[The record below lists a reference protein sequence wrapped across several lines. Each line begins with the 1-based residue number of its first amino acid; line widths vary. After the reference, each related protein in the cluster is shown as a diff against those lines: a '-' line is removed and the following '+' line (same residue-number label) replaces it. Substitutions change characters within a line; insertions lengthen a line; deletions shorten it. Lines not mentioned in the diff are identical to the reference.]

1 MASPRKAAATTT
13 AIVPYTL
20 ADDDDEEPTSEAQ
33 LSLELSPAALT
44 EALAAAPPLP
54 LFRAPG
60 SSWAS
65 PPPHAIGGPLAM
77 RCMRDAIA
85 LQLARRGFD
94 GLRNSA
100 LWLITEL
107 AADFLKALGGQLRAE
122 GGSASAGVL
131 VKRIQRHANV
141 RRLEEWHQ
149 AQRSFVRV
157 SEPPAA
163 TKELAGRAN
172 PFAAKQINP
181 ALAPPAVAPLYSAMT
196 GTLNYKTQHGSGR
209 AAHTAA
215 GQANDDWPT
224 ASQANPPVPA
234 GLTGRDLSE
243 SLRLSKKQR
252 QHAEEWLQAA
262 TRTSSHTAPV
272 LLPGALIPPAGDDA
286 AKGARGRK
294 GK

>member
-107 AADFLKALGGQLRAE
+107 AADFLKALGGQLPPQTIGFKRLQR
-122 GGSASAGVL
+122 GSDSTEFLPCEQQPSGFSRLLAQTTH
-131 VKRIQRHANV
+131 RI
-141 RRLEEWHQ
+141 E
-149 AQRSFVRV
+149 
-157 SEPPAA
+157 
-163 TKELAGRAN
+163 
-172 PFAAKQINP
+172 
-181 ALAPPAVAPLYSAMT
+181 
-196 GTLNYKTQHGSGR
+196 
-209 AAHTAA
+209 
-215 GQANDDWPT
+215 
-224 ASQANPPVPA
+224 
-234 GLTGRDLSE
+234 
-243 SLRLSKKQR
+243 
-252 QHAEEWLQAA
+252 
-262 TRTSSHTAPV
+262 
-272 LLPGALIPPAGDDA
+272 
-286 AKGARGRK
+286 
-294 GK
+294 